1 MLPKAN
7 YMEVYKKNKGDLSI
21 PFILRPLLGNGL
33 GQEAALQSIG
43 TFIDMK
49 DTIRIN
55 DPEMYIIAKLS
66 KDLYNSTLGGNIAVG
81 GYMAVTVHT
90 PRPGKF
96 LAFVD
101 LMVDSMLSSR
111 SFPFLESLLD
121 DRGQPLTRLNQT
133 KENIREFLDCMED
146 IDNKVFFDLRLA
158 SHITSIVNTGNLNH
172 CLGLMGSGFD
182 LIIKTELV
190 GDLVQGLDLL
200 RAERNVHLHNRFS
213 FVS

>member
-33 GQEAALQSIG
+33 GQEAALQHIS

-55 DPEMYIIAKLS
+55 DPEMYIVTKLT
-66 KDLYNSTLGGNIAVG
+66 KDPYNSTLSRNIAVG
-81 GYMAVTVHT
+81 GYMAVAVHT

-101 LMVDSMLSSR
+101 LMVDSMLPSR

-121 DRGQPLTRLNQT
+121 DRGQSLTRLNNT
-133 KENIREFLDCMED
+133 KNDVRELLDGVED
-146 IDNKVFFDLRLA
+146 IDNEVFLD
-158 SHITSIVNTGNLNH
+158 
-172 CLGLMGSGFD
+172 LGLAGYISY
-182 LIIKTELV
+182 LIRKIIV
-190 GDLVQGLDLL
+190 LD
-200 RAERNVHLHNRFS
+200 
-213 FVS
+213 